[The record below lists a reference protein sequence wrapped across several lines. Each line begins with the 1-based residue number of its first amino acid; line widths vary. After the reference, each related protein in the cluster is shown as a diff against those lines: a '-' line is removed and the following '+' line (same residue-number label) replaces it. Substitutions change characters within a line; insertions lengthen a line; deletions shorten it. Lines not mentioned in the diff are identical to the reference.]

1 MKVALVCVAK
11 NEDNYIDEWLNY
23 YIKLGFDH
31 IFVYQNNW
39 RCKLEY
45 PFLTKI
51 EWDGYEVQKKA
62 YNDFVNK
69 NIGIYSHA
77 AFFDVDEFLVLKKNK
92 NIKEFLK
99 DYDQYDSLGINWVM
113 FGDNDLV
120 APKDDFSVIK
130 RFTHRGKNVHPHI
143 KTITKLKNGLYMK
156 VHSVEKDWFDLDG
169 NIHRGSLNPEGND
182 KIAQI
187 NHYTTKTLPE
197 FIDKTNRGIG
207 CGDKDNRA
215 CMVDFYVNNL
225 NEIEDLSA
233 YNFMYGQKKL
243 YL

>member
-1 MKVALVCVAK
+1 MKVALVAIAK

-51 EWDGYEVQKKA
+51 EWDGYAVQKPA

-77 AFFDVDEFLVLKKNK
+77 AFFDIDEFLVLKKHK
-92 NIKEFLK
+92 NIKQFLK
-99 DYDQYDSLGINWVM
+99 DYDRYDSLGINWVM
-113 FGDNDLV
+113 FGDNYLV
-120 APKDDFSVIK
+120 APKDDFSLIK
-130 RFTHRGKNVHPHI
+130 RFTLRAKSIHPDV
-143 KTITKLKNGLYMK
+143 KTITKLKKGLNME
-156 VHSVEKDWFDLDG
+156 VHSVEKNWFDLDG
-169 NIHRGSLNPEGND
+169 NFCSGFSNRRGND

-187 NHYTTKTLPE
+187 NHYFCKTLSE
-197 FIDKTNRGIG
+197 YIDKSNRGVV
-207 CGDKDNRA
+207 CSGDHVRGN
-215 CMVDFYVNNL
+215 MQDFEKYNL

-233 YNFMYGQKKL
+233 YNFMYGKKI